1 MYDRTHYDM
10 VQPEILDSLD
20 RYAKEGIPT
29 GGFLLA
35 VLSNDLFE
43 AVGRADH
50 NNLPVLHDICR
61 YVFNELPS
69 PCWGSSAAIKVHLER
84 LETTQEAKRQ
94 KELYGPE
101 K

>member
-10 VQPEILDSLD
+10 VRPEILDSLD

-29 GGFLLA
+29 GGFLAA

-50 NNLPVLHDICR
+50 NNLPVLHDICT
-61 YVFNELPS
+61 YIYWELPS
-69 PCWGSSAAIKVHLER
+69 SCHGSSDKVKAHLER
-84 LETTQEAKRQ
+84 LKATTQA
-94 KELYGPE
+94 GT
-101 K
+101 